1 MIKKSFLFCSFAGR
15 AVDAQNNTAQRVVG
29 GVTATPNSWPWQVSI
44 RISSSNCYPH
54 NCGGVLVHSRWVLT
68 TASCAA
74 RYDIALLKLS
84 QNAVLNS
91 YVAVASLPS
100 SGVILPNNNFCYV
113 TGWGS
118 TSTYGQLSA
127 TLQQGYLP
135 IVSYATCSSSAWW
148 GSTVKTTM
156 VCAGGDGYRAAC
168 YGDGGGALN
177 CYTNGRYEVHGI
189 STFMSSLG
197 CNVYQ
202 KPSVFTRISAYTSWI
217 SNSVFNFKKKKVT
230 YSCCCERHG
239 HYTVNG
245 DHNIYGI
252 EGREQIIPVER
263 IIIHPSWTNNLAAGY
278 DIALLKLSQNAVLN
292 SYVAVASLPSSGAI
306 LPNNNFCYV
315 TGWGSTST
323 YGQLSATLQQGYL
336 PIVSYATC
344 SSSAWWGSTV
354 KTTMVCAG
362 GDGYRAACYG
372 DGGGALNCYTN
383 GRYEVHGISTFMSSL
398 GCNVYQKPSVF
409 TRVSAYTSWISNT
422 IAYN

>member
-1 MIKKSFLFCSFAGR
+1 MLPYIAFIAFLVLSGR

-68 TASCAA
+68 TASCASSGTLVA
-74 RYDIALLKLS
+74 FLGDHNIYGIEGREQIIPVERIIIHPSWTNNLAAGYDIALLKLS

-168 YGDGGGALN
+168 YV
-177 CYTNGRYEVHGI
+177 CI
-189 STFMSSLG
+189 CSTDLSLSSSVFSFSNSAFLSTKTLLLPSRLQIFRKMSSLLHLE
-197 CNVYQ
+197 NNYFAQ
-202 KPSVFTRISAYTSWI
+202 
-217 SNSVFNFKKKKVT
+217 
-230 YSCCCERHG
+230 
-239 HYTVNG
+239 
-245 DHNIYGI
+245 
-252 EGREQIIPVER
+252 EGKDFS
-263 IIIHPSWTNNLAAGY
+263 IHFF
-278 DIALLKLSQNAVLN
+278 V
-292 SYVAVASLPSSGAI
+292 
-306 LPNNNFCYV
+306 
-315 TGWGSTST
+315 
-323 YGQLSATLQQGYL
+323 
-336 PIVSYATC
+336 
-344 SSSAWWGSTV
+344 
-354 KTTMVCAG
+354 
-362 GDGYRAACYG
+362 
-372 DGGGALNCYTN
+372 
-383 GRYEVHGISTFMSSL
+383 
-398 GCNVYQKPSVF
+398 
-409 TRVSAYTSWISNT
+409 
-422 IAYN
+422 

>member
-1 MIKKSFLFCSFAGR
+1 MLPYIAFIALLVLFGR

-74 RYDIALLKLS
+74 SGTLVAFLGDHNIYGIEGREQIIPVERIIIHPSWTNNLAAGYDIALLKLS

-217 SNSVFNFKKKKVT
+217 SNTIT
-230 YSCCCERHG
+230 Y
-239 HYTVNG
+239 N
-245 DHNIYGI
+245 
-252 EGREQIIPVER
+252 
-263 IIIHPSWTNNLAAGY
+263 
-278 DIALLKLSQNAVLN
+278 
-292 SYVAVASLPSSGAI
+292 
-306 LPNNNFCYV
+306 
-315 TGWGSTST
+315 
-323 YGQLSATLQQGYL
+323 
-336 PIVSYATC
+336 
-344 SSSAWWGSTV
+344 
-354 KTTMVCAG
+354 
-362 GDGYRAACYG
+362 
-372 DGGGALNCYTN
+372 
-383 GRYEVHGISTFMSSL
+383 
-398 GCNVYQKPSVF
+398 
-409 TRVSAYTSWISNT
+409 
-422 IAYN
+422 